1 MNAFRVE
8 RYIDNGNK
16 ENTNFLNLNEKE
28 VNQWKK
34 DIEARALSEFYN
46 TKIKILN

>member
-1 MNAFRVE
+1 MNGFKVE
-8 RYIDNGNK
+8 RYVDSEGK
-16 ENTNFLNLNEKE
+16 ENTKFLNLNEKE

-46 TKIKILN
+46 KKIKILN